1 MLRTQVRALL
11 KAAGGREL
19 RLMLPMV
26 TEVAEV
32 RKASE
37 LINREV
43 QHLSRFAYDLPTRVK
58 IGAMVEV
65 PSLLWQLDE
74 LMAQVD
80 FVSVGSND
88 LFQFIMAVDRGNSII
103 TNRFDNLSVPFLRVL
118 RQIAEA
124 GVRNNTDVTL
134 CGEMAGK
141 PLSAM
146 ALLGLGF
153 RSISMSPAS
162 IGPVKAMLGTLDVGE
177 LSAQLKDAIDNHGET
192 GSLRHVLTK
201 FAERAGVP
209 L

>member
-1 MLRTQVRALL
+1 MSV
-11 KAAGGREL
+11 
-19 RLMLPMV
+19 
-26 TEVAEV
+26 
-32 RKASE
+32 
-37 LINREV
+37 
-43 QHLSRFAYDLPTRVK
+43 
-58 IGAMVEV
+58 
-65 PSLLWQLDE
+65 
-74 LMAQVD
+74 VD

-88 LFQFIMAVDRGNSII
+88 LFQFVMAVDRGNSII

-124 GVRNNTDVTL
+124 GERNNTDVTL

-153 RSISMSPAS
+153 RSISMSPAA
-162 IGPVKAMLGTLDVGE
+162 IGPVKAMLGTLDIGE
-177 LSAQLKDAIDNHGET
+177 LSTQLKDAIDNHGET

-201 FAERAGVP
+201 FAERAGIP